1 MFMFGVQLKRLK
13 EGGQE
18 DNEDG
23 EVQVGRRKGSDRQSI
38 PLLLLLHKARLLT

>member
-1 MFMFGVQLKRLK
+1 MSDASMFMFGVQLKRLK

-23 EVQVGRRKGSDRQSI
+23 EVQVGRRKGSDS
-38 PLLLLLHKARLLT
+38 